1 MSDETVAD
9 PEWLDPKEFPF
20 TRSELGEA
28 LSLWVDDPDDA
39 RNLEEGL
46 ASSARDFVEVR
57 REQFERGFP
66 PRSASSG
73 ELSLLRRCN
82 FTQVEWLWPAL
93 SVLSDST
100 ALRVE
105 RWMRDDWRRTYL
117 LAVSRANVDHA
128 FATGVWPPRVEMLGQ
143 LRARG
148 FDVDQ
153 VVLDL
158 QGKPPIRLP
167 EPTPEMQQAALDL
180 VEAKRRA
187 WNALADESKRRLDA
201 RRSPTDS
208 PPATRPHP

>member
-1 MSDETVAD
+1 MSDETVVD
-9 PEWLDPKEFPF
+9 PEWLDPEEFPF

-46 ASSARDFVEVR
+46 ASSARDRVETR
-57 REQFERGFP
+57 REEWERGFP
-66 PRSASSG
+66 PRSSFPG
-73 ELSLLRRCN
+73 EINQLRICD
-82 FTQVEWLWPAL
+82 FSQVEWLWPAL

-128 FATGVWPPRVEMLGQ
+128 FATGVWPPRLEMLGQ

-153 VVLDL
+153 VVRDL

-167 EPTPEMQQAALDL
+167 EPTSEMQKAASDL

-187 WNALADESKRRLDA
+187 WLDLVVESKRRLDA
-201 RRSPTDS
+201 RRSPTGS
-208 PPATRPHP
+208 PRAAPPHP

>member
-1 MSDETVAD
+1 MSDETVVD
-9 PEWLDPKEFPF
+9 PEWLDPEEFPF

-46 ASSARDFVEVR
+46 ASSARDRVETR
-57 REQFERGFP
+57 REEWERGFP
-66 PRSASSG
+66 PRSSFPR
-73 ELSLLRRCN
+73 EINQLRICD
-82 FTQVEWLWPAL
+82 FSQVEWLWPAL

-128 FATGVWPPRVEMLGQ
+128 FATGVWPPRLEMLGQ

-153 VVLDL
+153 VVRDL

-167 EPTPEMQQAALDL
+167 EPTSEMQKAASDL

-187 WNALADESKRRLDA
+187 WLDLVVESKRRLDA
-201 RRSPTDS
+201 RRSPTGS
-208 PPATRPHP
+208 PRAAPPHP